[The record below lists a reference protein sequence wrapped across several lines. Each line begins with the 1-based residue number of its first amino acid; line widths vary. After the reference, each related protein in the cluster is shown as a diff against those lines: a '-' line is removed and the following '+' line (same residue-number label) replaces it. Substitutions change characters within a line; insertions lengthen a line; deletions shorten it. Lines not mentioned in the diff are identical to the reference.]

1 MVSTWISFI
10 ITSIFVVGAGIFIGR
25 ISGAIG
31 ERLGLGKAWAGAVL
45 LSFATTLPELV
56 STITVSLRGD
66 TAMAIGGIIGSVVF
80 NLLILVIVD
89 LIDPRPIYHRLSFSH
104 VFVGLTGCILLAILC
119 FGLMTGLVEKR
130 ILSNVDHI
138 GFIGVPSLMIIGTYM
153 LSQLLIL
160 QIARDDA
167 SKGKEISKD
176 EQRENISVFD
186 KMNFRTLLFIYG
198 GIIAVI
204 FIAAYQLG
212 IQAEKLATGY
222 HLGATFAGATLLG
235 IITSLPEVTNAIT
248 CARRREIDLVA
259 GNIFGAN
266 AFVIVV
272 IAIADFF
279 YVKSSIFHS
288 LSERDIVSS
297 VIMASIGI
305 IMQGVVLGALVSKNS
320 NRIWRVGIA
329 SIFLTVLYGIS
340 LFISYRFSSV
350 M

>member
-1 MVSTWISFI
+1 MLTSWIAFI
-10 ITSIFVVGAGIFIGR
+10 IASTFVVGAGIFIGR
-25 ISGAIG
+25 ISAAIG
-31 ERLGLGKAWAGAVL
+31 ERLGLGKAWAGVVL

-56 STITVSLRGD
+56 STVTVALRGD
-66 TAMAIGGIIGSVVF
+66 TAMAIGGILGSVLF

-89 LIDPRPIYHRLSFSH
+89 LIDPKPIYHRLSISH
-104 VFVGLTGCILLAILC
+104 VFIGLTGCILLAILS
-119 FGLMTGLVEKR
+119 FGLMTGLVEKG

-138 GFIGVPSLMIIGTYM
+138 GFIGIPSLMIIGAYM

-160 QIARDDA
+160 QIARDET
-167 SKGKEISKD
+167 SKGNGTVND
-176 EQRENISVFD
+176 EQNGNDSIFD
-186 KMNFRTLLFIYG
+186 KMHIRSLILIYG
-198 GIIAVI
+198 GIVAII

-212 IQAEKLATGY
+212 IQAEKLAATY

-235 IITSLPEVTNAIT
+235 IVTSLPEVTNAIT

-259 GNIFGAN
+259 GNVFGAN

-279 YVKSSIFHS
+279 YVKSSLFHS

-305 IMQGVVLGALVSKNS
+305 IMQGVVLGALISKNS
-320 NRIWRVGIA
+320 KRIWRVGIA
-329 SIFLTVLYGIS
+329 SIFLTLLYGLS
-340 LFISYRFSSV
+340 LFIAYRFSSQL
-350 M
+350 

>member
-1 MVSTWISFI
+1 MAATWISFI
-10 ITSIFVVGAGIFIGR
+10 IASAFVVGAGIFIGR

-31 ERLGLGKAWAGAVL
+31 ERLGLGKAWAGVVL

-56 STITVSLRGD
+56 STVTVALRGD
-66 TAMAIGGIIGSVVF
+66 TAMAVGGILGSVLF

-119 FGLMTGLVEKR
+119 FGLMTGLVEKG
-130 ILSNVDHI
+130 ILNSFDHI
-138 GFIGVPSLMIIGTYM
+138 GFIGIPSIMIIGAYI

-160 QIARDDA
+160 QIARDDV
-167 SKGKEISKD
+167 SKNTGVSGD
-176 EQRENISVFD
+176 EQSGTTSIFD
-186 KMNFRTLLFIYG
+186 TMKTGNLFLVYG
-198 GIIAVI
+198 GIVAVI

-212 IQAEKLATGY
+212 VQAERLAAGY

-235 IITSLPEVTNAIT
+235 IITSLPEVTNAVT

-305 IMQGVVLGALVSKNS
+305 IMQGVVLGALVSKNRK
-320 NRIWRVGIA
+320 RIRRIGIA

-350 M
+350 L

>member
-10 ITSIFVVGAGIFIGR
+10 IASSFVVGAGIFIGR

-56 STITVSLRGD
+56 STVTVSLRGD
-66 TAMAIGGIIGSVVF
+66 TAMAIGGILGSVIF

-119 FGLMTGLVEKR
+119 FGLMTGLVEKK
-130 ILSNVDHI
+130 ILSSVDHI
-138 GFIGVPSLMIIGTYM
+138 GFIGVPSLMIIGAYL

-167 SKGKEISKD
+167 SKNNVVSDD
-176 EQRENISVFD
+176 EQNGNVSIFD
-186 KMNFRTLLFIYG
+186 KMKSSTLFLCYG
-198 GIIAVI
+198 GVVAVI
-204 FIAAYQLG
+204 FVAAYQLG
-212 IQAEKLATGY
+212 VQAEKLAAGY

-279 YVKSSIFHS
+279 YVKNSIFQS

-305 IMQGVVLGALVSKNS
+305 IMQGIVLGALVSKNS
-320 NRIWRVGIA
+320 KRIWRVGIA
-329 SIFLTVLYGIS
+329 SIFLTILYGIS
-340 LFISYRFSSV
+340 LFISYRLSSQL
-350 M
+350 

>member
-1 MVSTWISFI
+1 MLSTWISFI
-10 ITSIFVVGAGIFIGR
+10 IASTFVVGAGIFIGR

-56 STITVSLRGD
+56 STVTVSLRGD
-66 TAMAIGGIIGSVVF
+66 TAMAIGGILGSVIF

-89 LIDPRPIYHRLSFSH
+89 LIDPRPIFHRLSFSH

-119 FGLMTGLVEKR
+119 FGLMTGLVEKG
-130 ILSNVDHI
+130 ILSSVDHI
-138 GFIGVPSLMIIGTYM
+138 GFIGVPSVMIIGAYL

-167 SKGKEISKD
+167 SKSNGVSGD
-176 EQRENISVFD
+176 EQNTNVSFFD
-186 KMNFRTLLFIYG
+186 KMQSRTLFLMYG
-198 GIIAVI
+198 GIVIVI
-204 FIAAYQLG
+204 FIAAYHLG
-212 IQAEKLATGY
+212 VQAEKLASGY

-235 IITSLPEVTNAIT
+235 IITSLPEVTNAVT

-279 YVKSSIFHS
+279 YVKGSIFHS
-288 LSERDIVSS
+288 LNERDIVSS

-320 NRIWRVGIA
+320 KRIWRIGIA
-329 SIFLTVLYGIS
+329 SIFLAVLYGIS

-350 M
+350 L

>member
-1 MVSTWISFI
+1 MLTTWISFI
-10 ITSIFVVGAGIFIGR
+10 IASTFVVGAGIFIGQ

-31 ERLGLGKAWAGAVL
+31 DRLGLGKAWAGAVL

-56 STITVSLRGD
+56 STVSVSLRGD
-66 TAMAIGGIIGSVVF
+66 TAMAIGGILGSVLF

-104 VFVGLTGCILLAILC
+104 IFVGLSGCILLAVLC
-119 FGLMTGLVEKR
+119 FGLMTGLVEKG
-130 ILSNVDHI
+130 ILSSVDHI
-138 GFIGVPSLMIIGTYM
+138 GFIGVPSLMIIGVYI
-153 LSQLLIL
+153 LSQLLIFQL
-160 QIARDDA
+160 ARGDA
-167 SKGKEISKD
+167 SKGNRAPDD
-176 EQRENISVFD
+176 EQNVSKSVFD
-186 KMNFRTLLFIYG
+186 TMNIRILLLIYG
-198 GIIAVI
+198 SIVTVI
-204 FIAAYQLG
+204 FIAAYHLG
-212 IQAEKLATGY
+212 IHAEKLAAGY

-235 IITSLPEVTNAIT
+235 IITSLPEVTNAVT
-248 CARRREIDLVA
+248 CARKREIDLVA
-259 GNIFGAN
+259 GNVFGAN

-288 LSERDIVSS
+288 LNERDIVSS

-305 IMQGVVLGALVSKNS
+305 IMQGVVLGALISKNS
-320 NRIWRVGIA
+320 NRIWRIGIA
-329 SIFLTVLYGIS
+329 SIFLIFLYGLS